1 MWTNISFHTAES
13 ITLLL
18 VYPKEWIIKQICLQ
32 FQYQYIFVAAVTE
45 NNTLDKVTQ
54 FQDNITAVQ
63 FCVQSNFYFSKSA

>member
-32 FQYQYIFVAAVTE
+32 FQYQYIFVAADTE
-45 NNTLDKVTQ
+45 NNTLDKVT
-54 FQDNITAVQ
+54 
-63 FCVQSNFYFSKSA
+63 